1 MNNFNNN
8 LFDPTKVSYLV
19 PPEWQI
25 NFKKSY
31 IFEWQKFDPSIEI
44 LISLICNWILNVSQV
59 VMTDEYEVT
68 SIPINP
74 EKVEEKLS
82 YQEVL
87 ADIVLYQLLS
97 EEYDRDLLLSSE
109 QVSWSKIWFHN
120 CNIFER
126 SYSIFDI
133 YDFWPKVYE
142 KDVFKLIFE
151 IIRSLYNNEFLDD
164 IELFNNIFI
173 SPEENDSISIWKH
186 GFFERMLLKVNEFL
200 ERYDN
205 EEWKTFFLRQV
216 AKSLNFKNMPS
227 DFKEEKDIWYDKDL
241 ERYNNLVFSLKNIKS
256 VISWSDIKNKAL
268 EYLGSDIDFINKDLK
283 KHILKVKE
291 LSKKLK
297 SLKKNNL

>member
-1 MNNFNNN
+1 MNNLNND

-59 VMTDEYEVT
+59 IMTDEYEVT

-97 EEYDRDLLLSSE
+97 WDYDRDILLSSNNI
-109 QVSWSKIWFHN
+109 SWNKICFHN
-120 CNIFER
+120 CDISSS

-133 YDFWPKVYE
+133 CDFWPE
-142 KDVFKLIFE
+142 ITEDEVFYLIFE
-151 IIRSLYNNEFLDD
+151 IIRSLYDNDFLD
-164 IELFNNIFI
+164 NINFFDEI
-173 SPEENDSISIWKH
+173 FLSPEENDFVSIWKQ
-186 GFFERMLLKVNEFL
+186 GFFQRMLSKVDEFL

-205 EEWKTFFLRQV
+205 EDWKKLFLRQK
-216 AKSLNFKNMPS
+216 AKSLNFKNTPS
-227 DFKEEKDIWYDKDL
+227 YIKKEKDIWFDEDL
-241 ERYNNLVFSLKNIKS
+241 ERYNNLIFSLKSIKS
-256 VISWSDIKNKAL
+256 IISWDNIRNKAL
-268 EYLGSDIDFINKDLK
+268 EYLGSDIDFINRDLK

-297 SLKKNNL
+297 SLKNN